1 MSAGQDFL
9 VGSQSVDVWA
19 RVWVAEK
26 RTREMGSKE
35 TLGRCIMEGVKLSR
49 SSGDAVNEGLG
60 IKVKKEQRQRQ

>member
-26 RTREMGSKE
+26 RMRERGSKE
-35 TLGRCIMEGVKLSR
+35 TLGRCIMEDVKSSR
-49 SSGDAVNEGLG
+49 SSVGFVNE
-60 IKVKKEQRQRQ
+60 